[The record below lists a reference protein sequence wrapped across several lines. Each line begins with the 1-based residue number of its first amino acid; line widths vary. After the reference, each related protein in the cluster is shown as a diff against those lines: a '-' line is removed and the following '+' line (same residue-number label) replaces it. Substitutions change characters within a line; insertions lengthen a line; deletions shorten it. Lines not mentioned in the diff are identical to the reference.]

1 VRRILEGHQTNEGAT
16 MKVFLTG
23 GSGYIGRATIAELR
37 RQGHTVEALARSE
50 RAEEA
55 VVAAGA
61 TAVRGGL
68 ADLDVLNHA
77 AARAEAVI
85 HLAQAS
91 TGEEDL
97 AAATAM
103 QDGVGAGTYVHTGGS
118 WVYGDTDGFQDETAA
133 WNPPGLVAWRK
144 PVEDA
149 VLARAAEGGRPVI
162 VRPGLLYGGDNRL
175 IDVFFVQPGVKNGAI
190 SYLGD
195 GGGRWALV
203 HIDDLAP
210 LYVAALSAKAGS
222 VYLGVGGVNPTVKEI
237 AEALALGAGLEGK
250 TTSITIEQARAEMGP
265 IADAFA
271 LDQQFTPAKARRELG
286 WEPQHT
292 DPLAVFARN

>member
-1 VRRILEGHQTNEGAT
+1 

-37 RQGHTVEALARSE
+37 RQGHTVEALARSR

-55 VVAAGA
+55 VVSAGA

-68 ADLDVLNHA
+68 ADVEVLNHA

-103 QDGVGAGTYVHTGGS
+103 QDGVGAGTYLHTGGS
-118 WVYGDTDGFQDETAA
+118 WVYGDTDGVQDETAP
-133 WNPPGLVAWRK
+133 WNPPALVAWRK
-144 PVEDA
+144 AVEQA

-162 VRPGLLYGGDNRL
+162 VQPGLLYGGDNRL
-175 IDVFFVQPGVKNGAI
+175 IDVFFVQPGVRNGAI
-190 SYLGD
+190 AYVGD
-195 GGGRWALV
+195 GANHWALV

-210 LYVAALSAKAGS
+210 LYVAALSATAGS
-222 VYLGVGGVNPTVKEI
+222 VYLGVGGVNPTAKQV
-237 AEALALGAGLEGK
+237 AEALSQGAGLEGK
-250 TTSITIEQARAEMGP
+250 TASITLGQARAQMGP

-271 LDQQFTPAKARRELG
+271 LDQQLTPAKARRELS
-286 WEPQHT
+286 WQPRHT
-292 DPLAVFARN
+292 DPLAVFAAH